1 MSSGHITKSGW
12 NQERPHS
19 LVIACSDGR
28 LQENLDDFLHRGLGI
43 THYDRLYAPGG
54 GGALAAS
61 GSSLMRPEQFRREC
75 RFLLQAHFIEDLYVI
90 FHGPA
95 ADGPD
100 EAVCGDYVRKM
111 PGATAQQLRAQQDKD
126 ATILKRLDWGTDVA
140 LHTYRCE
147 VRGDHRIQ
155 FVEI

>member
-1 MSSGHITKSGW
+1 
-12 NQERPHS
+12 
-19 LVIACSDGR
+19 

-54 GGALAAS
+54 GGALATS
-61 GSSLMRPEQFRREC
+61 
-75 RFLLQAHFIEDLYVI
+75 
-90 FHGPA
+90 
-95 ADGPD
+95 ADGPA

-111 PGATAQQLRAQQDKD
+111 PGATAHDLREQQNKD
-126 ATILKRLDWGTDVA
+126 AAILKRLDWGAGVA

-155 FVEI
+155 FVAI